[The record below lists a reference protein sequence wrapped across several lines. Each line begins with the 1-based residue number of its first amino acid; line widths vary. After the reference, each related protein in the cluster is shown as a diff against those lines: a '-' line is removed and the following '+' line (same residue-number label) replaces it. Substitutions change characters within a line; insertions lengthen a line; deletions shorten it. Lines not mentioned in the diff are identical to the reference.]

1 MSYGAHAVLLLLCL
15 VGGAFFAGIE
25 TGIVSINRLRLRHLV
40 LRRVRGAKLLER
52 FVRDPDLMLGTTL
65 IGTNL
70 CHVAASVSAAA
81 IGARLGG
88 ARGVAVAGALL
99 TVVVLAGCEYLPK
112 AWFQSFPARRT
123 LPFAPLLY
131 AASWLFA
138 PFRWVL
144 AFVVG
149 RLLGA
154 LPGQPRPPPLLT
166 REDLLHFAS
175 EGESSGV
182 LTAHETRMIRGVF
195 ELSGLTCRDIMI
207 PRDRMVT
214 VDHDT
219 PAERVVELARE
230 KRLHRFPVWHSARK
244 AFIGVAHVFDIVR
257 DRNRAGWTA
266 EHYARPPQ
274 LVGAHLLVDH
284 VLPRMRVTRQPMML
298 VTDDRFE
305 VVGLLTLNDVL
316 DEIVGKAA

>member
-1 MSYGAHAVLLLLCL
+1 MSYGLHLWLLAVCL

-40 LRRVRGAKLLER
+40 LRRVRGARLLER

-70 CHVAASVSAAA
+70 CHVVATVSAAS

-88 ARGVAVAGALL
+88 DRGVAAAGALL
-99 TVVVLAGCEYLPK
+99 TVVVLVFCEYLPK
-112 AWFQSFPARRT
+112 AWFQSFAARRT
-123 LPFAPLLY
+123 LPFAPILY
-131 AASWLFA
+131 AVSWIFA
-138 PFRWVL
+138 PFRWIL
-144 AFVVG
+144 TFLVG

-154 LPGQPRPPPLLT
+154 LPVQPRSPPLLT
-166 REDLLHFAS
+166 REDLLHLAS

-182 LTAHETRMIRGVF
+182 LTAHETRMIRGIF
-195 ELSGLTCRDIMI
+195 ELSGMTCRDIMI
-207 PRDRMVT
+207 PRSRMVT
-214 VDHDT
+214 VDQDM
-219 PAERVVELARE
+219 PAERVLELARE
-230 KRLHRFPVWHSARK
+230 KRLHRFPVWHAKRK
-244 AFIGVAHVFDIVR
+244 AFIGVVHVFDIVR

-266 EHYARPPQ
+266 EHYCRPPQ
-274 LVGAHLLVDH
+274 LVGAQMLVDH

-305 VVGLLTLNDVL
+305 VIGLLTLNDVL
-316 DEIVGKAA
+316 NEIVGQD